1 MKKKI
6 IIILSLITLFFLLG
20 GIYIISSIEK
30 VTSRLDNLVVLYQV
44 EILREHLLLELK
56 KVQND
61 LSVKN
66 TRYAKS
72 ANTIINN
79 FRNMERMADT
89 CFDCHHSEEVL
100 KRLNSLRSRI
110 NEYKNALNK
119 VLTVSANE
127 SRLEAEEDNAYRI
140 GSDVIEQVNS
150 MIVTTNAKLENKT
163 QSTLQKI
170 TETKILLYILIAA
183 GPFLILGLGFIFIRG
198 FTKPLNM
205 LLNATRRLKS
215 GDLDYK
221 IEGLTAEFGEVA
233 TSFNEMSNSLKE
245 HMLKIQESEKRYRML
260 FESAGDA
267 IFILDTER
275 ENAGKIISAN
285 RAAAEMHGYTI
296 DELLKLNMIKDIDTP
311 DAVNDAPDRIKQ
323 ILNGE
328 WIKTEIMHRKKDG
341 AVFPVEMSAGLLE
354 FMGHKYI
361 IAFDRD
367 ITERKKIE
375 ETLKRAEQMKLVG
388 EWAVGL
394 THEIKN
400 SLAGIKISVEVLL
413 EELSVSEE
421 DKAIIL
427 KVVDEIKRIELLLK
441 SLLSFAKPSKPQPLA
456 VNVNEILDKTIDF
469 SLKQPIRSS
478 NAAAKIDIVKD
489 FDGNIPNTMADP
501 LQLQQVFTN
510 IFLNSAEALRDG
522 GTITVKTS
530 YDAGAGDIKVEISDN
545 GAGIDEK
552 ILNKIF
558 DPFFTTKS
566 KGTGLGLAITKRIVE
581 RHGGEISVGNRPG
594 GGVIFHISLPVKQ
607 VEEEQ

>member
-72 ANTIINN
+72 ANTVINN

-110 NEYKNALNK
+110 NEYKNALNR
-119 VLTVSANE
+119 VLTVSENE

-170 TETKILLYILIAA
+170 TETKTMLYILIAA

-311 DAVNDAPDRIKQ
+311 NAVNGAPERIKR

-367 ITERKKIE
+367 ITERKRIE

-478 NAAAKIDIVKD
+478 NTAAKIDIVKD

-510 IFLNSAEALRDG
+510 IFLNSAEALRNG

-530 YDAGAGDIKVEISDN
+530 YDAGEGAIKVEISDN

-581 RHGGEISVGNRPG
+581 RHAGEISVGNRPG

>member
-6 IIILSLITLFFLLG
+6 IIILSLFVFFFIFG

-30 VTSRLDNLVVLYQV
+30 VTSRLDSLIVLYQV
-44 EILREHLLLELK
+44 EIRRERLLLELK

-61 LSVKN
+61 LSVKG
-66 TRYAKS
+66 TRYASSVDSVIDHFKGMKQ
-72 ANTIINN
+72 I
-79 FRNMERMADT
+79 ADT
-89 CFDCHHSEEVL
+89 CLDCHHSEKET
-100 KRLNSLRSRI
+100 KRLNNLKAMI
-110 NEYKNALNK
+110 NEYKDALNRTLTISANTSRVEAEQDNAL
-119 VLTVSANE
+119 
-127 SRLEAEEDNAYRI
+127 RI
-140 GSDVIEQVNS
+140 GHDIINEVEG
-150 MIVTTNAKLENKT
+150 MIIVTNAKLENKT
-163 QSTLQKI
+163 QSTLKDVNN
-170 TETKILLYILIAA
+170 TKIMLYMLITM
-183 GPFLILGLGFIFIRG
+183 GPFAITGLGLFFIIS
-198 FTKPLNM
+198 FTKPINI
-205 LLNATRRLKS
+205 LLDATRKLKS
-215 GDLDYK
+215 GDLGYR
-221 IEGLTAEFGEVA
+221 ISGLKDEFGEVA

-285 RAAAEMHGYTI
+285 RAAAEMYGYTI
-296 DELLKLNMIKDIDTP
+296 DELLKLNMIKDLDAP
-311 DAVNDAPDRIKQ
+311 DAANYAPDRIKR

-367 ITERKKIE
+367 ISERKRIE
-375 ETLKRAEQMKLVG
+375 ETLKKAEQMKLVG

-441 SLLSFAKPSKPQPLA
+441 SLLSFAKPSKLQPLA

-478 NAAAKIDIVKD
+478 NTAAKIDIVKD

-510 IFLNSAEALRDG
+510 IFLNSAEALRNG

-530 YDAGAGDIKVEISDN
+530 YDAGAGAIKVEISDN

>member
-72 ANTIINN
+72 ANTVINN

-110 NEYKNALNK
+110 NEYKNALNR
-119 VLTVSANE
+119 VLTVSENE

-170 TETKILLYILIAA
+170 TETKTMLYILIAA

-267 IFILDTER
+267 IFILDTEG

-285 RAAAEMHGYTI
+285 RAAAEIYGYTI
-296 DELLKLNMIKDIDTP
+296 DELLKLNMIKDLDAS
-311 DAVNDAPDRIKQ
+311 DAVNDAPERIKR

-367 ITERKKIE
+367 VSERKKIE

-400 SLAGIKISVEVLL
+400 SLAGIKISAEVLL

-478 NAAAKIDIVKD
+478 NTAAKIDIVKD
-489 FDGNIPNTMADP
+489 FDSNIPNTMADP

-530 YDAGAGDIKVEISDN
+530 YDAGEGAIKVEISDN
-545 GAGIDEK
+545 GSGIDKK

>member
-72 ANTIINN
+72 ANTVINN

-110 NEYKNALNK
+110 NEYKNALNR
-119 VLTVSANE
+119 VLTVSENE

-170 TETKILLYILIAA
+170 TETKTMLYILIAA

-275 ENAGKIISAN
+275 DNAGKIISAN

-296 DELLKLNMIKDIDTP
+296 DELLKLNMIKDIDAS
-311 DAVNDAPDRIKQ
+311 DAVNGAPERIKR

-328 WIKTEIMHRKKDG
+328 WIKTEVMHRKKDG

-367 ITERKKIE
+367 VSERKKIE

-400 SLAGIKISVEVLL
+400 SLAGIKISAEVLL

-478 NAAAKIDIVKD
+478 NTAAKIDIVKD
-489 FDGNIPNTMADP
+489 FDSNIPNTMADP

-530 YDAGAGDIKVEISDN
+530 YDAGEGAIKVEISDN

>member
-72 ANTIINN
+72 ANTVINN
-79 FRNMERMADT
+79 FRNMEHMADT

-110 NEYKNALNK
+110 NEYKNALNR
-119 VLTVSANE
+119 VLTVSLNE

-170 TETKILLYILIAA
+170 TETKTMLYILIAA

-267 IFILDTER
+267 IFILDTEG

-285 RAAAEMHGYTI
+285 RAAAEIYGYTI
-296 DELLKLNMIKDIDTP
+296 DELLKLNMIKDLDAS
-311 DAVNDAPDRIKQ
+311 DAVNDAPERIKR

-400 SLAGIKISVEVLL
+400 SLAGIKISAEVLL

-478 NAAAKIDIVKD
+478 NTAAKIDIVKD

-510 IFLNSAEALRDG
+510 IFLNSAEALRNG

-530 YDAGAGDIKVEISDN
+530 YDAGAGAIKVEISDN
-545 GAGIDEK
+545 GAGIDKK

>member
-61 LSVKN
+61 LSVNN

-72 ANTIINN
+72 ANTVINN

-110 NEYKNALNK
+110 NEYKNALNR

-127 SRLEAEEDNAYRI
+127 SRLEAEEDNAYRK

-150 MIVTTNAKLENKT
+150 MIITTNAKLEKRT

-170 TETKILLYILIAA
+170 TETKILLYILIAT

-260 FESAGDA
+260 FARAGDA

-275 ENAGKIISAN
+275 ENAGTIISAN
-285 RAAAEMHGYTI
+285 RAAAEIYGYTI
-296 DELLKLNMIKDIDTP
+296 DELLKLNMIKDLDAS
-311 DAVNDAPDRIKQ
+311 DAVNDAPERIKR

-328 WIKTEIMHRKKDG
+328 WIKTEIMHCKKDR
-341 AVFPVEMSAGLLE
+341 AVCPVAKSAGLLE

-400 SLAGIKISVEVLL
+400 SLAGIKISAEVLL

-478 NAAAKIDIVKD
+478 NTAAKIDIVKD
-489 FDGNIPNTMADP
+489 FDSNIPNTMADP
-501 LQLQQVFTN
+501 LQLQQVLTT
-510 IFLNSAEALRDG
+510 IFINSPEA
-522 GTITVKTS
+522 T
-530 YDAGAGDIKVEISDN
+530 
-545 GAGIDEK
+545 
-552 ILNKIF
+552 
-558 DPFFTTKS
+558 
-566 KGTGLGLAITKRIVE
+566 
-581 RHGGEISVGNRPG
+581 
-594 GGVIFHISLPVKQ
+594 
-607 VEEEQ
+607 

>member
-72 ANTIINN
+72 ANTVINN

-110 NEYKNALNK
+110 NEYKNALNR

-170 TETKILLYILIAA
+170 TETKTMLYILIAA

-311 DAVNDAPDRIKQ
+311 NAVNGAPERIKR

-328 WIKTEIMHRKKDG
+328 WIKTEVMHRKKDG

-367 ITERKKIE
+367 ITERKRIE

-478 NAAAKIDIVKD
+478 NTAAKIDIVKD

-510 IFLNSAEALRDG
+510 IFLNSAEALRNG

-530 YDAGAGDIKVEISDN
+530 YDAGEGAIKVEISDN

-581 RHGGEISVGNRPG
+581 RHAGEISVGNRPG

>member
-6 IIILSLITLFFLLG
+6 IIILSLFIFFFIFG

-30 VTSRLDNLVVLYQV
+30 VTSRLDSLIVLYQV
-44 EILREHLLLELK
+44 EILRERLLLELK

-61 LSVKN
+61 LSVKG
-66 TRYAKS
+66 TRYASNVYSVIDHFKGMKQ
-72 ANTIINN
+72 I
-79 FRNMERMADT
+79 ADR
-89 CFDCHHSEEVL
+89 CLDCHHSEKET
-100 KRLNSLRSRI
+100 KRLNNLKAMI
-110 NEYKNALNK
+110 NEYKGALNRTLTISANTSRVEAEQDNAL
-119 VLTVSANE
+119 
-127 SRLEAEEDNAYRI
+127 RI
-140 GSDVIEQVNS
+140 GHDIINEVEG
-150 MIVTTNAKLENKT
+150 MIVVTNAKLEKKT
-163 QSTLQKI
+163 QSTLKDVNNAKI
-170 TETKILLYILIAA
+170 MLYMLITM
-183 GPFLILGLGFIFIRG
+183 GPFAITGLGLFFVKS
-198 FTKPLNM
+198 FTKPINILVD
-205 LLNATRRLKS
+205 ATRKLKS
-215 GDLDYK
+215 GDLGYR
-221 IEGLTAEFGEVA
+221 ISGLKDEFGEVA
-233 TSFNEMSNSLKE
+233 ASFNEMSDSLRE
-245 HMLKIQESEKRYRML
+245 HMFKIKESEKRYRML

-267 IFILDTER
+267 IFMLEAEG
-275 ENAGKIISAN
+275 ENAGKIVSAN
-285 RAAAEMHGYTI
+285 IAASEMHGYTI
-296 DELLKLNMIKDIDTP
+296 DEMLRLSMIKDLDTP
-311 DAVNDAPDRIKQ
+311 EAAKGAPGRIERM
-323 ILNGE
+323 LNGE
-328 WIKTEIMHRKKDG
+328 WIKAEIEHRKKDG
-341 AVFPVEMSAGLLE
+341 TVFPVEISAGLFE

-361 IAFDRD
+361 LAFDRD
-367 ITERKKIE
+367 ISERKGIE

-469 SLKQPIRSS
+469 SLKQAIRSS
-478 NAAAKIDIVKD
+478 NTAAKIDIVKD
-489 FDGNIPNTMADP
+489 FDSNIPNTMADP

-522 GTITVKTS
+522 GTITIKTS
-530 YDAGAGDIKVEISDN
+530 YDAGAGAIKVEISDN
-545 GAGIDEK
+545 GAGIDKK